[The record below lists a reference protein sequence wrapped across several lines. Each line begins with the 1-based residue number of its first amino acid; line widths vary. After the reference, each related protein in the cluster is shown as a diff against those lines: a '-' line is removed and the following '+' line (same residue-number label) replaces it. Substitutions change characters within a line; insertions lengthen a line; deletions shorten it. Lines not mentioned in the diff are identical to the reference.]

1 MVDEYRLD
9 RSKCVGIMLDGCAA
23 NLKALD
29 ALLLN
34 IPNAV
39 GVRCLSHLY
48 NNCGN
53 ELDPE
58 ETDKP
63 QPQRKRLVAE
73 RDGRSVAS
81 EATLAP
87 LELAIRAER
96 LLCAELAI
104 DEVLH
109 RQVHLDR

>member
-1 MVDEYRLD
+1 MNYLAIHGEVMKIMVDEYRLD

-58 ETDKP
+58 ETDKF
-63 QPQRKRLVAE
+63 A
-73 RDGRSVAS
+73 GY
-81 EATLAP
+81 
-87 LELAIRAER
+87 
-96 LLCAELAI
+96 
-104 DEVLH
+104 LH
-109 RQVHLDR
+109 TF